1 MKPMHCNVCG
11 ETQCSACGATKGGF
25 VHVYQ
30 GEDVCYGCAG
40 YLRQEGV
47 MAERKRIIAKLR
59 EKAATYM
66 DDKSVGALEGF
77 ADELEAENGR

>member
-11 ETQCSACGATKGGF
+11 NTKCSSCGATKGGF
-25 VHVYQ
+25 THVYH
-30 GEDVCYGCAG
+30 GEDVCDACSGFLA
-40 YLRQEGV
+40 QE
-47 MAERKRIIAKLR
+47 AIITERKRIIAKLR